1 MAPLLAF
8 AIVFVILL
16 VALIK
21 LKITPSVGLFAAAI
35 LFGIMV
41 GMTMSDIL
49 NTLPAGFAN
58 MMKSIGLLIIFGSIF
73 GDFLGKS
80 GATEELAKGM
90 VRLFGKKNDLLA
102 LNLVGFILSIPIYF
116 GCAYI
121 MTAPLVNAL
130 QKISRKSMKG
140 YVIAIFTGLMLT
152 HSCVAPTPGP
162 LAVAGQ
168 VGASVGWFIIWGIV
182 VCLPAS
188 LLIGWLFANFV
199 ASKDD
204 KKKAHEAMQEILSDE
219 ELLAPDPTKP
229 SALMAFG
236 LVIFPIVLIVFAS
249 IFSLFVSEGPV
260 YTVVSFIGNSNIALF
275 IAMLVAGYS
284 LHKYMPDTK
293 VMDFID
299 QSANR
304 TGNVLLI
311 VGAGGCFAAMLGAT
325 TMSEDLVA
333 IMSATNMPV
342 ILLGFLLAFFI
353 RAAVGSATAA
363 MLTGIAIAGPVC
375 VAAGM
380 SPIVA
385 GLSVCLGAN
394 AATFPT
400 DVTFWFP
407 SQYNGLDTKD
417 CILTTTV
424 PSVLSG
430 LVGLAVLALL
440 NAFSGVLPGM
450 F

>member
-1 MAPLLAF
+1 MAPLVAF
-8 AIVFVILL
+8 AIVFAILL

-21 LKITPSVGLFAAAI
+21 FKVTPSVGLFAAAI

-41 GMTMSDIL
+41 GMPISDIL
-49 NTLPAGFAN
+49 SKLPAGFGN
-58 MMKSIGLLIIFGSIF
+58 MMTSIGLLIVFGSIF
-73 GDFLGKS
+73 GDILGES

-130 QKISRKSMKG
+130 QKISKKSMKG

-168 VGASVGWFIIWGIV
+168 VGANVGWFIIWGLV

-188 LLIGWLFANFV
+188 LLVGWLYANLV
-199 ASKDD
+199 VSKEEKREARAAMKEIVEDD
-204 KKKAHEAMQEILSDE
+204 A
-219 ELLAPDPTKP
+219 LLAPDPTKP
-229 SALMAFG
+229 SALTAFL

-249 IFSLFVSEGPV
+249 VFALFTTEGPF
-260 YTVVSFIGNSNIALF
+260 YTFISFVGNSNVALF
-275 IAMLVAGYS
+275 IAMLLTGYV
-284 LHKYMPDTK
+284 LRKYLPNK
-293 VMDFID
+293 NVMKFID
-299 QSANR
+299 DAANR
-304 TGNVLLI
+304 TGNILLI
-311 VGAGGCFAAMLGAT
+311 VGAGGCFASMLGAT
-325 TMSEDLVA
+325 TMSADLVE
-333 IMSATNMPV
+333 IMSATNMPM

-363 MLTGIAIAGPVC
+363 MLTSAAIAGSVC

-380 SPIVA
+380 SPVIA
-385 GLSVCLGAN
+385 GMSVCLGAN

-407 SQYNGLDTKD
+407 SQYNGLNTKD

-424 PSVLSG
+424 PCILSG
-430 LVGLAVLALL
+430 LVGLAVLAIL
-440 NAFSGVLPGM
+440 NMFSGVLPGM
-450 F
+450 Y